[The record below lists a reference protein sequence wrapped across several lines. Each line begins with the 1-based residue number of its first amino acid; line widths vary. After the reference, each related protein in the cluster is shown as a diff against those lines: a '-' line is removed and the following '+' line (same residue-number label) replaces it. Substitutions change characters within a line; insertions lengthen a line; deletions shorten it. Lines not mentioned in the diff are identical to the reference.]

1 MSDRVT
7 DGNHASLKL
16 PHTENSCFLLYVSLC
31 EKCVLTIPELNQIYN
46 STRGSNFL
54 YPWQVYQLDIETGIE
69 NLSFDKTTTDDST
82 LGYWGIDLHECP
94 AKDIGKYVF

>member
-16 PHTENSCFLLYVSLC
+16 PHTENACFLLYVSLC